1 MTLRRLRWLYAI
13 QGVATGMLL
22 PFFVPLLD
30 ERGLSPVELG
40 LVLGASGLL
49 SLVAYPLW
57 GTLADGRLGRPRT
70 LALAAATAAL
80 GGAWILAAGSD
91 PVTLS
96 LSLSVA
102 YIGILAFGPLT
113 DSMALAALA
122 AERTAYGRLR
132 AWASLGWAAS
142 AIAAGLAWPAVG
154 ATGVYAAFVVAAVT
168 VVVTALAGTVTSPNG
183 HSAPG
188 RRRDAEA
195 VSIPPGTTAAEN
207 TPGDRGSRG
216 SSAGFR
222 AGWQVVL
229 ASPVLLGF
237 LLGFF
242 IAAIGEHATWRFV
255 SLRILDQGGGVLL
268 VGLAAAL
275 PALVEV
281 PVFSA
286 SRRVAGRLGLRLLF
300 VAGVM
305 LTSLLTLLIAVA
317 PEAWM
322 VAGLRSLDGASY
334 ALRYVGVVLIV
345 GALLPVRYH
354 ALGQSLAWLVAM
366 GFAPIVGDALG
377 GFVYDALGSTL
388 LFVSAGLLSL
398 VGAAVAY
405 AALGGSEFRRS
416 GAEVAAAA
424 PGA

>member
-1 MTLRRLRWLYAI
+1 VTPRRLRWLYSA
-13 QGVATGMLL
+13 QGVATGLL
-22 PFFVPLLD
+22 VPFLVPLLD
-30 ERGLSPVELG
+30 ERGLSPAELG

-57 GTLADGRLGRPRT
+57 GMLGDGRLGRPRT
-70 LALAAATAAL
+70 LALAAVTAAG

-122 AERTAYGRLR
+122 DERTAYGRLR

-142 AIAAGLAWPAVG
+142 AITAGLAWSVVG
-154 ATGVYAAFVVAAVT
+154 ATGVYAAFVAAAT
-168 VVVTALAGTVTSPNG
+168 AVVITALAGGPSTAGQRPAPDRAQAPETGSTGQGSTVAGREPDHRASRSPG
-183 HSAPG
+183 VG
-188 RRRDAEA
+188 LRQGWR
-195 VSIPPGTTAAEN
+195 VML
-207 TPGDRGSRG
+207 GSR
-216 SSAGFR
+216 
-222 AGWQVVL
+222 
-229 ASPVLLGF
+229 VLLGF

-268 VGLAAAL
+268 VGVAAAL

-286 SRRVAGRLGLRLLF
+286 SRRVADRLGLRLVF
-300 VAGVM
+300 VAGVV

-322 VAGLRSLDGASY
+322 VAALRMLDGGSY
-334 ALRYVGVVLIV
+334 ALRYVGMVLIV
-345 GALLPVRYH
+345 GALLPLRYH

-377 GFVYDALGSTL
+377 GLVYDTLGSTL
-388 LFVSAGLLSL
+388 LFISAGLLSL

-405 AALGGSEFRRS
+405 AALGGPAFRRA
-416 GAEVAAAA
+416 GPGVARASPTA
-424 PGA
+424 